1 MDHINGNT
9 DNDLILLT
17 LSNSKESQK
26 SFELLVDRYKNYV
39 FQICYNKLKNAEDAE
54 DAAQEV
60 FVRAY
65 FALKNFRFESEFKT
79 WLTKITLNVNLT
91 MLLSN
96 KRKFWKSFVTSDD
109 EADIELIYR
118 STITKSQEESFWG
131 AVGSTLHKMIQAYRK
146 VFILRYFKN
155 FQIEQIS
162 KKITSSIGATKM
174 KLKRAKDQFLKIF
187 LEE

>member
-1 MDHINGNT
+1 
-9 DNDLILLT
+9 
-17 LSNSKESQK
+17 
-26 SFELLVDRYKNYV
+26 
-39 FQICYNKLKNAEDAE
+39 
-54 DAAQEV
+54 
-60 FVRAY
+60 
-65 FALKNFRFESEFKT
+65 KT